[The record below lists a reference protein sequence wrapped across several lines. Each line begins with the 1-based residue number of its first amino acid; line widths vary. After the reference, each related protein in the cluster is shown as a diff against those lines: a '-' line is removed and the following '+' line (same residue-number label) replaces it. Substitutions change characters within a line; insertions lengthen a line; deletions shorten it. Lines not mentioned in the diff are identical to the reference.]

1 MLVHLVSRLTGCEL
15 DAEPH
20 THRHD
25 SVVDDVQGGYLI
37 VFLAHNEKELNK
49 THTKTNIKICYD

>member
-1 MLVHLVSRLTGCEL
+1 MHVHLVNRLTGCEL

-49 THTKTNIKICYD
+49 NKQKNNH